1 MRMLIGF
8 LLGLLAVLILGAVAI
23 NENPEQNV
31 RLTGAIATANLTPM
45 FQSSFSGIT
54 PDGDCY
60 LAITNTQTGRTEI
73 FKLRKGLDKMFAD
86 KAFEKGRDGRV
97 VAIP

>member
-1 MRMLIGF
+1 MKVLIGF
-8 LLGLLAVLILGAVAI
+8 LMGLSFVLILGAVAI
-23 NENPEQNV
+23 NESQV
-31 RLTGAIATANLTPM
+31 RKVELSGTILIPA

-73 FKLRKGLDKMFAD
+73 FKLRKDMDKMFAD
-86 KAFEKGRDGRV
+86 KAFEKSRDGRV
-97 VAIP
+97 IAVP